1 MPPPFTVAPSS
12 LFAPLPTCCA
22 AERLI
27 QAGLLVCAALL
38 LAGCASSTEAVDEE
52 DPAPGAKTE
61 EEHADRMGGVSTLD
75 ADKSRK
81 ELQVRLAEKNLTVV
95 PKGRRGAAV
104 ASSAAARG

>member
-1 MPPPFTVAPSS
+1 
-12 LFAPLPTCCA
+12 
-22 AERLI
+22 
-27 QAGLLVCAALL
+27 
-38 LAGCASSTEAVDEE
+38 
-52 DPAPGAKTE
+52 
-61 EEHADRMGGVSTLD
+61 MGGVSTLD